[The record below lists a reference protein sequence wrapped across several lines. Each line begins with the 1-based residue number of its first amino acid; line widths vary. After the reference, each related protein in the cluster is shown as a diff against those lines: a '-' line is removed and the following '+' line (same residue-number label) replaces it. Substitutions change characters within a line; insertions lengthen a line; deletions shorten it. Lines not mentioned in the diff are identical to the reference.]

1 MSRIPTSL
9 RLVNASI
16 RPASVCIYARLAG
29 GGGRGGEARAARGKP
44 LCDIIPHARS
54 PGRFVSLADFC
65 RLTPKHPWTLPPPF
79 TFNLYQSIQ
88 PRPNRTHERACTR
101 DATMCGRHR
110 ALFTADSAFTLATSV
125 HLFHRVS
132 PSPPPPVPP
141 VSLSWLPE
149 LRTLNISSSSTCVSR
164 MNGLSRRLT
173 RYFHDFCRLLFHLF
187 ELIIIN

>member
-1 MSRIPTSL
+1 MWREEKKGDVSRVPTSL
-9 RLVNASI
+9 CSVNASI

-29 GGGRGGEARAARGKP
+29 RGGGRGDGEAGAARGKP

-88 PRPNRTHERACTR
+88 PRPNRTHEHARTG

-132 PSPPPPVPP
+132 LSPPPV
-141 VSLSWLPE
+141 LPW
-149 LRTLNISSSSTCVSR
+149 TV
-164 MNGLSRRLT
+164 T
-173 RYFHDFCRLLFHLF
+173 R
-187 ELIIIN
+187 ELIVNPWTS